1 MIFKHPFK
9 GVKQGD
15 IYHTDFVPGDVCP
28 PELLEAAV
36 ICEVVGEA
44 PTETDGDTVTGDGTG
59 ETLPEIEDGDGV
71 EAPTEK
77 ATKRKAKAE

>member
-28 PELLEAAV
+28 PELLDAA
-36 ICEVVGEA
+36 IACEV
-44 PTETDGDTVTGDGTG
+44 
-59 ETLPEIEDGDGV
+59 V

-77 ATKRKAKAE
+77 VTKRKAKVE